1 MKNFFAKLSFP
12 LILTLII
19 NILATASIA
28 FSAPAFAAGLEPFNA
43 DKANPDSL
51 RFVFN
56 LKAGESIDD
65 AARVTNN
72 TNQPVN
78 VEVLGRDGEITSDG
92 QLTVTSNS
100 LENQKSGKWIQL
112 DQTKYTVAASSN
124 IKVPFKV
131 SVPQGTQSGEY
142 YAGLSVIELGDTNDT
157 TSGNVTVKTRLAVKV
172 FITVQGDLTAKTN
185 VKTLNIIDPKDTD
198 YNIERAK
205 YGKIGKDDMFVNY
218 EAENTGN
225 IFLKLNTKYKI
236 TSPNGSVK
244 EFSNDQD
251 ISPNNGSKKYYLET
265 GIPFQVGKTKVEM
278 SYDAKPTNLVKSG
291 SNLKSET
298 VSGTLVDE
306 IDISQADLDNFAQSR
321 AAQIQTNAQPAAKA
335 EPVEVKI
342 TQESPINKL
351 FLGTIIVL
359 LMGIIIIQLY
369 TFVKKNKN
377 TDTKKNDN

>member
-1 MKNFFAKLSFP
+1 MKNNFAKYSHIL
-12 LILTLII
+12 LIILTI
-19 NILATASIA
+19 NILATVSIV

-43 DKANPDSL
+43 DKSNPDSV

-56 LKAGESIDD
+56 IKAGESVDD

-100 LENQKSGKWIQL
+100 LDNQKSGKWIQL

-131 SVPQGTQSGEY
+131 TVPSNTPSGEY

-172 FITVQGDLTAKTN
+172 FITVQGDLNAKTN

-225 IFLKLNTKYKI
+225 IFLKLNTKYKV
-236 TSPNGSVK
+236 TLPGGTVK

-251 ISPNNGSKKYYLET
+251 LSPNNGSKKYYLET
-265 GIPFQVGKTKVEM
+265 GIPFQVGKIKVEM
-278 SYDAKPTNLVKSG
+278 TYDAKPTNSIKSG
-291 SNLKSET
+291 STLKSENVT
-298 VSGTLVDE
+298 GTLVDE
-306 IDISQADLDNFAQSR
+306 IDITQADLDNFAQSR
-321 AAQIQTNAQPAAKA
+321 ATQIQANTQTPVKN

-342 TQESPINKL
+342 TQESPMNKL
-351 FLGTIIVL
+351 FLGTIIIL

-369 TFVKKNKN
+369 TFVKKNKGTN
-377 TDTKKNDN
+377 KTIEK

>member
-1 MKNFFAKLSFP
+1 MKNNFAKYSHIL
-12 LILTLII
+12 LIILTI
-19 NILATASIA
+19 NILATVSIV

-43 DKANPDSL
+43 DKSNPDSL

-56 LKAGESIDD
+56 IKAGESVDD

-78 VEVLGRDGEITSDG
+78 IELLGRDGEITSDG

-100 LENQKSGKWIQL
+100 LDNQKSGKWIQL

-131 SVPQGTQSGEY
+131 TVPSNTPSGEY

-172 FITVQGDLTAKTN
+172 FITVQGDLNAKTN
-185 VKTLNIIDPKDTD
+185 VKTLNIIDPKDID

-225 IFLKLNTKYKI
+225 IFLKLNTKYKVTLPGGAI
-236 TSPNGSVK
+236 K
-244 EFSNDQD
+244 EFSSDQD
-251 ISPNNGSKKYYLET
+251 LSPNNGSKKYYLET
-265 GIPFQVGKTKVEM
+265 GIPFQVGKIKVEM
-278 SYDAKPTNLVKSG
+278 TYDAKPTNSIKSG
-291 SNLKSET
+291 STLKSENVT
-298 VSGTLVDE
+298 GTLVDE
-306 IDISQADLDNFAQSR
+306 IDISQTDLDNFAQSR
-321 AAQIQTNAQPAAKA
+321 ATQIQANTQTPVKN

-342 TQESPINKL
+342 TQESPTNKL
-351 FLGTIIVL
+351 FLGTIIIL

-369 TFVKKNKN
+369 TFVKKNKGADK
-377 TDTKKNDN
+377 TIEK